1 MNNLPSVDDWVAV
14 LNLVSVSVSVIVNWW
29 AARSGL
35 FRFRTVH
42 AAIATVSALYVAGY
56 LWLLGFLA
64 PLGPALAAPTVPQW
78 SSVLRGFSLVAWL
91 VVWICPACMSIQ
103 MNRDLHGAIRDRID
117 AEMSERLGDDQ

>member
-1 MNNLPSVDDWVAV
+1 MNNLPAVDDWVAV
-14 LNLVSVSVSVIVNWW
+14 LNLVSVAVSVVVNWW

-42 AAIATVSALYVAGY
+42 AAIAAVSCLYVVGY
-56 LWLLGFLA
+56 LWLLGGLSFVGLD
-64 PLGPALAAPTVPQW
+64 APTVPQW

-103 MNRDLHGAIRDRID
+103 MNRELHGAIRDRLD
-117 AEMSERLGDDQ
+117 GEKSDRLGGDQ